1 MGKVQDGKLQ
11 ASFYLDREVYLRA
24 RARSVRD
31 RTPISRVV
39 ENLLREYLRPARR
52 RIVRT

>member
-11 ASFYLDREVYLRA
+11 ASFYLDRDLYLRA
-24 RARSVRD
+24 RSKAVRD
-31 RTPISRVV
+31 RTPISHVV